1 MKAPLLKT
9 PLFVLALTLTV
20 CVSVFTQ
27 TISFPGRVVNVD
39 DGDTVTVL
47 TRSNTEFRVR
57 CQGIEAPKG
66 EENSAAESRQRLS
79 DLLLDEAVTIRY
91 SKRDPDGTLVGAIVL
106 NDLNIC
112 LDQLKE
118 GMARYDDRSDQ
129 SRSTQELYASA
140 ESSARKYR
148 IGLWSAASL
157 QTDSSLPGSVVM
169 PPDTSTSPPQSVGDQ
184 RPLTTSTSDATTT
197 VNVRGYFRKDG
208 TYVAGHKRTAPDGNF
223 NNNWSTQGNVNP
235 YTGEVG
241 TKRQSGWLTA
251 LKWIGVGAALGALL
265 YLDAKYPSAT
275 ATARCKD
282 GTYSYSLHR
291 QGTCSYHGGVAY
303 WLR

>member
-9 PLFVLALTLTV
+9 PLFVLVLTLTV
-20 CVSVFTQ
+20 CVSVLAQ
-27 TISFPGRVVNVD
+27 TIVFPGRVVNVA

-57 CQGIEAPKG
+57 CQGIHAPKG
-66 EENSAAESRQRLS
+66 QENSAAESKHRLS
-79 DLLLDEAVTIRY
+79 ELLLDEAVTVRY
-91 SKRDPDGTLVGAIVL
+91 IKRDPDGTLVGAILL

-112 LDQLKE
+112 LDQVKE

-129 SRSTQELYASA
+129 SRSTQELYANA

-148 IGLWSAASL
+148 MGLWRSSPL
-157 QTDSSLPGSVVM
+157 ETDSSLPAPVVVS
-169 PPDTSTSPPQSVGDQ
+169 PDTNTSVPDQ
-184 RPLTTSTSDATTT
+184 RLLTTSSSDAISNTT

-208 TYVAGHKRTAPDGNF
+208 TYVAGYKRTAPDGNS
-223 NNNWSTQGNVNP
+223 NNNWSTQGNINP
-235 YTGEVG
+235 YTGQVG
-241 TKRQSGWLTA
+241 TTKQSRWISV
-251 LKWIGVGAALGALL
+251 LKLIGVGAALGAMM

-275 ATARCKD
+275 ARCND

-291 QGTCSYHGGVAY
+291 QGTCSHHGGVAY